1 MNSTKRD
8 IHYTVQYTIMSVKY
22 RKTNKT
28 KINNTKILTSIAL
41 KGDGNSVIAA
51 PTPVDES
58 GPCTGNCPCG
68 RPDNEENMI
77 ACGNSEC
84 NIGWYHLSCAGMAD
98 AETLHSENWFCPG
111 CEGQCTASLVIL
123 LFTEH
128 VNLFCCMC
136 ISFFL

>member
-84 NIGWYHLSCAGMAD
+84 NIGWYPGHFLIPYTGGAFAPVGPY
-98 AETLHSENWFCPG
+98 HCPTT
-111 CEGQCTASLVIL
+111 EGKKGPAAPVPWAL
-123 LFTEH
+123 
-128 VNLFCCMC
+128 
-136 ISFFL
+136 